1 MCSSSRNKES
11 AKKRIEELRKEIRHH
26 DYLYYVLNKPEISDA
41 EYDRLMMELKKLEE
55 QHPELITPDSPT
67 QRVGAAPLE
76 EFGTVR
82 HTRPM
87 LSLDTAT
94 DEEDIRR
101 FDERIRKE
109 LNVEHVEYTAEPKL
123 DGLSVELIYE
133 NGRFVRGSTRGD
145 GLNGEDVTENIK
157 TIRAVPLVLRSSELK
172 TPTLLAVRGEVIMS
186 ISDFEELNKQ
196 LIQKNEQPL
205 ANPRNAAAGSL
216 RRLDPSETAQRPLD
230 IFFYE
235 IMTVQGVKVESQWE
249 ALQCLK
255 KWGLKTNPFTER
267 CNGLD
272 DIIRYHKKMLKIRE
286 KLEYEIDGVVIKV
299 DRLDLQEKLGVKAR
313 SPRWAIAYKFPSR
326 KEETQVMDIMAQVG
340 RTGTLTPVALL
351 KPVDVGGVTVSRA
364 TLHNQDFIDQMDVRI
379 GDIVKVGR
387 AGDVIPEVTEVIK
400 SRRTGREK
408 KYHLPSTCPVCGS
421 KVIKDGAFYRC
432 TGGLSCVAQL
442 KRSIAHYASKAAMD
456 IEGLGRKNVD
466 LLVDNGLL
474 KSVSDIYRL
483 KKEDLIKLP
492 RFAEKSA
499 DNLINAIEK
508 SKEKNLAR
516 FVYALG
522 IPNVGE
528 HIAKILVDKF
538 KSLENLMSASKEDL
552 EQIYEIGPEIA
563 DSVTQFFKQKRNKE
577 EIEKMKKM
585 GVKATTEIVE
595 KRKAGIL
602 NGKTFVF
609 TGTLKDFSRDEAKK
623 LVEELGGRTMST
635 VSKNTDY
642 LVVGE
647 KPGSKYEKAKKL
659 GITII
664 NEKKFKELTRKT
676 R

>member
-1 MCSSSRNKES
+1 
-11 AKKRIEELRKEIRHH
+11 
-26 DYLYYVLNKPEISDA
+26 
-41 EYDRLMMELKKLEE
+41 
-55 QHPELITPDSPT
+55 
-67 QRVGAAPLE
+67 
-76 EFGTVR
+76 
-82 HTRPM
+82 
-87 LSLDTAT
+87 
-94 DEEDIRR
+94 
-101 FDERIRKE
+101 
-109 LNVEHVEYTAEPKL
+109 
-123 DGLSVELIYE
+123 
-133 NGRFVRGSTRGD
+133 
-145 GLNGEDVTENIK
+145 
-157 TIRAVPLVLRSSELK
+157 
-172 TPTLLAVRGEVIMS
+172 
-186 ISDFEELNKQ
+186 
-196 LIQKNEQPL
+196 
-205 ANPRNAAAGSL
+205 
-216 RRLDPSETAQRPLD
+216 
-230 IFFYE
+230 
-235 IMTVQGVKVESQWE
+235 
-249 ALQCLK
+249 
-255 KWGLKTNPFTER
+255 
-267 CNGLD
+267 
-272 DIIRYHKKMLKIRE
+272 
-286 KLEYEIDGVVIKV
+286 
-299 DRLDLQEKLGVKAR
+299 
-313 SPRWAIAYKFPSR
+313 
-326 KEETQVMDIMAQVG
+326 
-340 RTGTLTPVALL
+340 
-351 KPVDVGGVTVSRA
+351 
-364 TLHNQDFIDQMDVRI
+364 
-379 GDIVKVGR
+379 
-387 AGDVIPEVTEVIK
+387 
-400 SRRTGREK
+400 
-408 KYHLPSTCPVCGS
+408 
-421 KVIKDGAFYRC
+421 
-432 TGGLSCVAQL
+432 
-442 KRSIAHYASKAAMD
+442 MD

>member
-1 MCSSSRNKES
+1 
-11 AKKRIEELRKEIRHH
+11 
-26 DYLYYVLNKPEISDA
+26 
-41 EYDRLMMELKKLEE
+41 
-55 QHPELITPDSPT
+55 
-67 QRVGAAPLE
+67 
-76 EFGTVR
+76 
-82 HTRPM
+82 
-87 LSLDTAT
+87 

-442 KRSIAHYASKAAMD
+442 KRSIAHYASKAPMD
-456 IEGLGRKNVD
+456 IEGHGRKNVD